1 MDRVGAMLMAAGLSR
16 RMGEPKPFLRWR
28 GTSLLK
34 YQTETL
40 QNAGLDPILIISGNL
55 TDDIITDLPP
65 NSSVQVVHNPHYKRG
80 RSTSIR
86 AGLQALAHTTVDA
99 LLILNIDQPR
109 QIDLILSVLKSH
121 KESQASITI
130 PTYQNRGG
138 HPIIFS
144 ARLFGELSQV
154 SEISQGI
161 KALVRRHDNE
171 TNRVDLG
178 LDEVLLDF
186 NTKEEYCRAYKL
198 HGSN

>member
-40 QNAGLDPILIISGNL
+40 QNAGLDPILVISGNL

-86 AGLQALAHTTVDA
+86 AGLQALDHTTVDA

-154 SEISQGI
+154 SEDSQGI

>member
-1 MDRVGAMLMAAGLSR
+1 MDRIGAMLMAAGLSS

-40 QNAGLDPILIISGNL
+40 QNAGLDPILVIAGHL
-55 TDDIITDLPP
+55 TNAIKTYLPP
-65 NSSVQVVHNPHYKRG
+65 DPSLKVVHNPHYKHG

-86 AGLQALAHTTVDA
+86 AGLQAIDLTTIDA

-109 QIDLILSVLKSH
+109 QINLILSVVKSH
-121 KESQASITI
+121 QESQASITI

-138 HPIIFS
+138 HPVIFS
-144 ARLFGELSQV
+144 ARLFGELSRV
-154 SEISQGI
+154 SEDSQGI
-161 KALVRRHDNE
+161 KALVRRYDND

>member
-40 QNAGLDPILIISGNL
+40 QNAGLDPILVISGNL

-86 AGLQALAHTTVDA
+86 AGLQALDHTTVDA

-154 SEISQGI
+154 SENSQGI

>member
-1 MDRVGAMLMAAGLSR
+1 VDRVGAMLMAAGLSR

-40 QNAGLDPILIISGNL
+40 QNAGLDPILVISGNL

-86 AGLQALAHTTVDA
+86 AGLQALDHTTVDA

-138 HPIIFS
+138 HPVIFS

-154 SEISQGI
+154 SEDSQGI